1 MSPKELEHI
10 YRQYNKRVYNTVLSY
25 VQNIE
30 DAEEIT
36 QDVFL
41 EVYRSSENFKGDSSL
56 STWMYRIAINKC
68 LDFIKYK
75 NRKKRFAFISQLFD
89 TQSGELLHDKA
100 DFFHPGVRMENKEK
114 SVYIFK
120 AIQKLPQNQKTAF
133 ILSKLEGL
141 SYSEISEV
149 MQNSIPSVESLL
161 FRAKLNLR
169 NFLDKMYREM

>member
-1 MSPKELEHI
+1 MSPEELEHI
-10 YRQYNKRVYNTVLSY
+10 YFQYNKRVYNTVLSY

-41 EVYRSSENFKGDSSL
+41 EVYRSSENFKGDSTL

-89 TQSGELLHDKA
+89 AQSGDLLHDKA
-100 DFFHPGVRMENKEK
+100 DFFHPGVRMEKKEK
-114 SVYIFK
+114 STILFK
-120 AIQKLPQNQKTAF
+120 AIYNLPQNQKTAF
-133 ILSKLEGL
+133 ILSQLEGL
-141 SYSEISEV
+141 SYAEISEV
-149 MQNSIPSVESLL
+149 MQNSIASVESLL
-161 FRAKLNLR
+161 FRAKQNLR
-169 NFLDKMYREM
+169 KQLGKWYNET